1 MTIWLIPI
9 AFVVTYLGMAVGGVR
24 GLRVDRAWI
33 AIAAASLLLVSGAVS
48 PVQAL
53 EYLDGGALLLLFA
66 LMLVSAQFDF
76 SGAYARLTGLLERHA
91 HRPALLLL
99 GVVAMGGLLSA
110 ILVNDIVAF
119 ALTPLLCQ
127 TLNQRGLDPRPFLL
141 ALALSCNAGSV
152 ATLIGNPQNI
162 LIGQAGALD
171 FWGYTLVA
179 LVPALM
185 ALVVV
190 YAVIWWQWRD
200 VWQSL
205 GPVVK
210 QSVERGEQGSY
221 RYKPLLAT
229 LGLVVLFSLPFPREF
244 SALII
249 AVLVMLSRSVES
261 HRYVEKVDWN
271 LLMLFVGLFLVTGA
285 AAAVPEVSALA
296 RGLTVDGALP
306 EGIAVLA
313 GLSLVA
319 SNLIG
324 NVPFVILL
332 LGLWPELSEA
342 SLIGLAV
349 MSTLAG
355 NLLLI
360 GSVVNLIVVEG
371 ARRQGVRLGFT
382 DFARSGVPVTVLS
395 MLLAGLWLAG
405 GGWLPW

>member
-76 SGAYARLTGLLERHA
+76 SGAYARLTGLLESHA

-271 LLMLFVGLFLVTGA
+271 LLLLFVGLFLVTGA

>member
-271 LLMLFVGLFLVTGA
+271 LLLLFVGLFLVTGA

-382 DFARSGVPVTVLS
+382 DFARGGVPVTVLS

>member
-271 LLMLFVGLFLVTGA
+271 LLLLFVGLFLVTGA

>member
-33 AIAAASLLLVSGAVS
+33 AIAAASLLLVSGAIS

-127 TLNQRGLDPRPFLL
+127 TLSQRGLDPRPFLL

-200 VWQSL
+200 AWQSL

-210 QSVERGEQGSY
+210 QSVERVEQGSY

-271 LLMLFVGLFLVTGA
+271 LLLLFVGLFLVTGA

-306 EGIAVLA
+306 EGVAVLA

-395 MLLAGLWLAG
+395 MLLAALWLTG

>member
-1 MTIWLIPI
+1 M
-9 AFVVTYLGMAVGGVR
+9 
-24 GLRVDRAWI
+24 
-33 AIAAASLLLVSGAVS
+33 
-48 PVQAL
+48 
-53 EYLDGGALLLLFA
+53 
-66 LMLVSAQFDF
+66 
-76 SGAYARLTGLLERHA
+76 
-91 HRPALLLL
+91 
-99 GVVAMGGLLSA
+99 
-110 ILVNDIVAF
+110 
-119 ALTPLLCQ
+119 
-127 TLNQRGLDPRPFLL
+127 
-141 ALALSCNAGSV
+141 ALSCNAGSV

-271 LLMLFVGLFLVTGA
+271 LLLLFVGLFLVTGA